1 MLCNKWDAAFI
12 TDDKS
17 AQGTVSA
24 FAEAAEITDVDPLLL
39 KFVNVRSSWMI
50 AIWRHK
56 STFEVPPDT
65 WRDHCAPCGHYDN
78 GLC

>member
-56 STFEVPPDT
+56 SKTRSLTDDACE
-65 WRDHCAPCGHYDN
+65 RKHKARN
-78 GLC
+78 QR